1 MYLNSLENISFSDIF
16 ISLKKIYIYQIYTN
30 QGVRIHLS
38 NNDLTQKHNVTKQAI
53 KIAGMTC
60 TSCAQSIE
68 KALTRATGVNN
79 ASVNFATETAYVEY
93 DDEKTSEQ
101 ALVKVVQDTGYDVAR
116 GTQRL
121 ILRISGM
128 TCASCAQTIE
138 HALRKTNGVIEANVN
153 LATEKAMVVYDST
166 IVGYNEIEKAIEDTG
181 YQVLGREDQRAT
193 FEEEEARE
201 QHAFST
207 AKRRALLSW
216 ALTIP
221 IMLWMIPEMF
231 FGIMWPSAV
240 VFNLGLIVLAAPV
253 LFYPGWSTYRSAVT
267 ALTHGSANMD
277 VLILLGTLASFL
289 TGPPSFFVPIANYA
303 GVSAMIMS
311 FHLTGRYIEAKAKGR
326 ASQAIKRLLELEAKT
341 ARIIR
346 DGTELEIPIDEV
358 LVGDLMLVR
367 PGEKIPTD
375 GVVLEGESG
384 VDESMATGESMPV
397 TKKLGDNVIGATV
410 NQRGFL
416 KVKATKIGR
425 DTFLSQV
432 IKMVEEAQ
440 GSKVPIQEF
449 ADRVTG
455 YFVPAVLALA
465 SLTLVLWL
473 VVPEFMGSVG
483 VWASQFLPW
492 VDPTLGAVSLAIFGT
507 VATLVIACP
516 CALGLATPTVLMV
529 GSGMGAENGVLI
541 RRGEAIQTL
550 KEVKVIVFDKTG
562 TITKGQPEVTDVVAA
577 DGFQETDVLRLA
589 ASIEQGSEHPLAEAI
604 IRKATEE
611 HLKLMPLTKFE
622 SITGRGIM
630 GELEGQSTLLIGN
643 RKLMDDE
650 GINYSSLEPT
660 LKTLENEAKTAMLV
674 ARNGQLLG
682 IIAEADTLKE
692 DSIDAIT
699 ELEQMGFQ
707 TVMLTGDNQR
717 TGDAIAQ
724 KVGISRVLAE
734 VLPDQ
739 KVAEI
744 TRLQNEV
751 GLVAMV
757 GDGINDAPA
766 LTQAN
771 VGIAIGTG
779 TDIAIEAGD
788 VVLVRGNLSDVVKAV
803 KLSKAT
809 FRKIKQNLFWA
820 FFYNVVMIPF
830 AMLGLAHPVIAEI
843 AMAISSITVVTNA
856 NLLRRTNIQPSYQP
870 ERR

>member
-1 MYLNSLENISFSDIF
+1 M
-16 ISLKKIYIYQIYTN
+16 
-30 QGVRIHLS
+30 GVS
-38 NNDLTQKHNVTKQAI
+38 
-53 KIAGMTC
+53 
-60 TSCAQSIE
+60 
-68 KALTRATGVNN
+68 N
-79 ASVNFATETAYVEY
+79 ASVNFATETAYIEY
-93 DDEKTSEQ
+93 NDEETSEQ
-101 ALVKVVQDTGYDVAR
+101 ALVQVVQDTGYDVAR

-138 HALRKTNGVIEANVN
+138 QALQNTDGVIEANVN
-153 LATEKAMVVYDST
+153 LATEKAMVVYDFT
-166 IVGYNEIEKAIEDTG
+166 IVGYDEIKKAIENTG

-201 QHAFST
+201 LQVFST

-231 FGIMWPSAV
+231 FGIMWPNAS
-240 VFNLGLIVLAAPV
+240 VFNLGLIMLAAPV

-267 ALTHGSANMD
+267 AIIHGSANMD

-341 ARIIR
+341 ARILR

-367 PGEKIPTD
+367 PGEKVPTD
-375 GVVLEGESG
+375 GVVTEGESG

-416 KVKATKIGR
+416 KVRATKIGR

-455 YFVPAVLALA
+455 YFVPAVLVLA

-473 VVPEFMGSVG
+473 VVPGAMGSVG

-492 VDPTLGAVSLAIFGT
+492 VDPTLGVVSLAIFGT

-562 TITKGQPEVTDVVAA
+562 TITKGHPEVTDVVAA
-577 DGFQETDVLRLA
+577 DGFQETAVLRLA

-611 HLKLMPLTKFE
+611 NLKLLPLQKFE

-630 GELEGQSTLLIGN
+630 GELEGESILLIGN

-650 GINYSSLEPT
+650 GINYSNLEPT
-660 LKTLENEAKTAMLV
+660 LKTLEEEAKTAMLV
-674 ARNGQLLG
+674 ALNGQLLG
-682 IIAEADTLKE
+682 IIAEADTIKE

-739 KVAEI
+739 KVDEI
-744 TRLQNEV
+744 RRLQNEV

-856 NLLRRTNIQPSYQP
+856 NLLRRTNLQPSYQTD
-870 ERR
+870 RR